1 MNSQSLRIVFLV
13 GSDNDST
20 RRSIESVC
28 LLPDV
33 RPVAVLLDTAPVSL
47 KRRLRNLHR
56 NIRKQGVGYLFGRI
70 LAGMRRFSDRLVESA
85 VVSPDAVARVLR
97 AAFPSRCFSLAELG
111 AKYGFEDIL
120 TGSLNSPEAVRALA
134 SCEADLGV
142 VIGTRILTRNMFSVP
157 RMGCINLHKG
167 RVPEYRGMPPAFWE
181 LHDGAAS
188 AGVTVHFVDD
198 GLDTGDVIARSDIPI
213 APKDTPETL
222 REKLHQEGARLLAAA
237 VQSIQL
243 GTASREMQVSR
254 EGKPRTKPTVCEIRE
269 LRARLPHW
277 RQPGDAAVLV
287 KNLYALLLYHSGLF
301 RLLRVRHSRTQRRAC
316 VLLYHRVNDFSK
328 DVLTVDT
335 RTFAAQLMAIQKWYT
350 PMGTTELGDRLRRR
364 ENIRPTAV
372 AIHFDDC
379 YRDVVTDGRPILK
392 ALNFPATAFISSGFI
407 DTDRSFA
414 HDQRKYPFR
423 YENMRA
429 DDVRDWI
436 CDGFEVGAHTVNHVD
451 LGQCSMTDARLE
463 ILASRAQL
471 EAVIRGTAAVAE
483 RGELGGNSA
492 GTAPVRYFS
501 FPFGG
506 IKNIRPE
513 VVRLVRDAG
522 YDALFS
528 AHGGFIDS
536 TTELYDIPRIGAS
549 GEHRPLYLLLEVEGL
564 MPNQLAGG
572 LKRLLRR

>member
-1 MNSQSLRIVFLV
+1 M
-13 GSDNDST
+13 
-20 RRSIESVC
+20 
-28 LLPDV
+28 
-33 RPVAVLLDTAPVSL
+33 AVLLDTAPVSW

-56 NIRKQGVGYLFGRI
+56 NIRKQGASYLFGRI
-70 LAGMRRFSDRLVESA
+70 LAGSRQFSDRLVESA
-85 VVSPDAVARVLR
+85 VVASPEAIAGVLR

-111 AKYGFEDIL
+111 AKYGFEIIR
-120 TGSLNSPEAVRALA
+120 TGSLNSPEAVRAMA
-134 SCEADLGV
+134 SRKADLGV
-142 VIGTRILTRNMFSVP
+142 VIGTRILTRNIFSVP

-181 LHDGAAS
+181 LYDGAGS

-198 GLDTGDVIARSDIPI
+198 GLDTGDVIARFDIPI
-213 APKDTPETL
+213 TPRDTPETL
-222 REKLHQEGARLLAAA
+222 REKLHQEGARLLGAA

-243 GTASREMQVSR
+243 GTASRETQVSR
-254 EGKPRTKPTVCEIRE
+254 EGKPRTKPTGREIRE
-269 LRARLPHW
+269 LSARLPHW
-277 RQPGDAAVLV
+277 RQPGDAAVLM
-287 KNLYALLLYHSGLF
+287 KNLYALILYHSGLF
-301 RLLRVRHSRTQRRAC
+301 RLLRLRHCLTRRRAC
-316 VLLYHRVNDFSK
+316 VLLYHRVNEFSK

-350 PMGTTELGDRLRRR
+350 LIGTTELVDRLRRR

-379 YRDVVTDGRPILK
+379 YRDVVTNGRPILK

-414 HDQRKYPFR
+414 HDQRKHPFR

-429 DDVRDWI
+429 GDVRAWI
-436 CDGFEVGAHTVNHVD
+436 RDGFEVGAHTVNHVD
-451 LGQCSMTDARLE
+451 LGQCSMTSARLE
-463 ILASRAQL
+463 ILTSRAQL
-471 EAVIRGTAAVAE
+471 EAVICGTAAVAE
-483 RGELGGNSA
+483 SGEPDGNCV
-492 GTAPVRYFS
+492 GTVPVSYFS

-513 VVRLVRDAG
+513 VVRLIREAG

-536 TTELYDIPRIGAS
+536 STELYDIPRMGTS
-549 GEHRPLYLLLEVEGL
+549 GHHRPLYLLLEIEGL
-564 MPNQLAGG
+564 MPNQIAGG